1 VKCVNNSGIMG
12 YDVLFVCV
20 CVCFSSPSTQHHISE
35 ELNLQKTPL
44 NGKSCTEA
52 LSSTTVV
59 ICNNMPTCRTLNSGR
74 VMFEKS
80 QKNAIEKYVE
90 ATGVYMITFA
100 INKFSQ
106 YSVTTKI
113 CNFRTA

>member
-1 VKCVNNSGIMG
+1 
-12 YDVLFVCV
+12 
-20 CVCFSSPSTQHHISE
+20 
-35 ELNLQKTPL
+35 
-44 NGKSCTEA
+44 
-52 LSSTTVV
+52 
-59 ICNNMPTCRTLNSGR
+59 
-74 VMFEKS
+74 MFEKS